1 MTEKRTPPNP
11 WKPGQSG
18 NPAGRKPG
26 TGPAAKLR
34 AAIEKDVPAIIKTL
48 VLSAKAGDVGA
59 ARLLL
64 ERVLPPIKATE
75 HPVPVPMPP
84 EATLADQGRA
94 VVTAASVGTLA
105 PSQAAQLLAGL
116 GALVRVIEAT
126 EFEQRLRALEDDHAR
141 TTGKA

>member
-1 MTEKRTPPNP
+1 MTEKRTPPKP

-48 VLSAKAGDVGA
+48 VTSAKAGDVGA

-64 ERVLPPIKATE
+64 ERVLPPLKAAE
-75 HPVPVPMPP
+75 VPVPVAMPP
-84 EATLADQGRA
+84 AATLADQGRA
-94 VVTAASVGTLA
+94 VVKAASNGALS
-105 PSQAAQLLAGL
+105 PGQAAQLLAGL

-126 EFEQRLRALEDDHAR
+126 EFDERLRALEDQHAAK
-141 TTGKA
+141 T